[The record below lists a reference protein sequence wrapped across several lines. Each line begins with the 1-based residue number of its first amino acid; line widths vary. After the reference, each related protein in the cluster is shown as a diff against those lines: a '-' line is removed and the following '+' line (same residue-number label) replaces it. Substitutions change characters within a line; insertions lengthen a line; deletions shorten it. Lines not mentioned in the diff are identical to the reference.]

1 MFNSSAAEPGLV
13 RDSSGRNSGAGGWA
27 FFRYHGVWAPGVRL
41 FRAIGF
47 NTKAVVITLA
57 FLLPLGVLSW
67 SYYRDKA
74 MAIDFSA
81 RERLGVE
88 YTRPVL
94 ALLPLLQTQRR
105 LALSE
110 AAKGSADPAMV
121 EARRAVEAGLAKL
134 AEVDAR
140 LGAELKTAKRMEA
153 LRAALKA
160 LPGQA
165 AGVNDVLAAHNK
177 GMEALLALLSAAT
190 DNSNLT
196 LDPDLDT
203 YYLMDGGYGALS
215 AMVEATAQLRDI
227 AAAVAHGAPAD
238 DRTLK
243 AIHVSETAGDIGDD
257 RLVAALEKIFSVH
270 PDFQGAFGAEPVR
283 QAMHAFHELA
293 GDPKDAQRVVIAGNA
308 AVEGL
313 LALQG
318 KMVARLDEL
327 LAARVS
333 GLQSNRAIITAV
345 LVSSLLLVGYLFMSF
360 RLVLDGGLREVA
372 HHLGAMRDGDLTTK
386 PRPWGSDEAA
396 QLMFSLA
403 ETQQSMRRIVS
414 QVRGASDSIVTAS
427 TQIAAGADD
436 LSSRTEQSA
445 ANLQQSASAMEEIAA
460 TVRKTSETAGE
471 AARIARENAAVAGR
485 GGQIVATM
493 VTTMEEIQASSRKI
507 GDIIGTI
514 DGIAFQ
520 TNILA
525 LNAAVEAA
533 RAGDAGRGFAVVAS
547 EVRQLAKRSADAA
560 REINTLIGTSVSNV
574 DAGTDVVRE
583 AGQTMQGIVE
593 RAQRIDAL
601 LADIATGA
609 REQATGV
616 GQTTR
621 AVQELDTT
629 TQQNA
634 ALVEQTAAAA
644 TSLKDQARGLAG
656 EVAKFRL
663 P

>member
-1 MFNSSAAEPGLV
+1 MIDPSAAGPALV
-13 RDSSGRNSGAGGWA
+13 RGPGANDSGAGSWA
-27 FFRYHGVWAPGVRL
+27 FFRYHGIWAPGVRL

-47 NTKAVVITLA
+47 KTKALVITMA
-57 FLLPLGVLSW
+57 FLLPMGLLGW

-74 MAIDFSA
+74 TAIEFSA

-94 ALLPLLQTQRR
+94 ALVPLLQTQRR
-105 LALSE
+105 LALGE
-110 AAKGSADPAMV
+110 AAKGSADPAV
-121 EARRAVEAGLAKL
+121 ADARRAVEAGLARL

-140 LGAELKTAKRMEA
+140 LGAGLKTQKVFEA
-153 LRAALKA
+153 FRAALKA
-160 LPGQA
+160 LPSHT
-165 AGVNDVLAAHNK
+165 AGVNEVLAAHNK
-177 GMEALLALLSAAT
+177 GVESLLALLSAAI

-203 YYLMDGGYGALS
+203 YYLMDGSYGAMP

-227 AAAVAHGAPAD
+227 AAAVAAGAPAD
-238 DRTLK
+238 DKILK
-243 AIHVSETAGDIGDD
+243 AIHFSETAGDIGDA
-257 RLVAALEKIFSVH
+257 RLVAALEKIYSVH
-270 PDFQGAFGAEPVR
+270 PDFKGAFGAEPAR
-283 QAMHAFHELA
+283 QAMHSFHELVD
-293 GDPKDAQRVVIAGNA
+293 DPKDAQSVTIAGDA
-308 AVEGL
+308 ALQGL
-313 LALQG
+313 LALQA
-318 KMVARLDEL
+318 KMVDRLDGL

-333 GLQSNRAIITAV
+333 GLQGNRAIVTTV
-345 LVSSLLLVGYLFMSF
+345 LVLSLLLVGYLFISF
-360 RLVLDGGLREVA
+360 RRVLDGGLREVA

-396 QLMFSLA
+396 QLMHSLA

-427 TQIAAGADD
+427 TQIATGAGD

-460 TVRKTSETAGE
+460 TVRKMSQASGE
-471 AARIARENAAVAGR
+471 ASEIARDNAAVASR

-493 VTTMEEIQASSRKI
+493 VTTMEEIQVSSQKI

-547 EVRQLAKRSADAA
+547 EVRQLAQRSADAA
-560 REINTLIGTSVSNV
+560 REINTLIGTSVANV
-574 DAGTDVVRE
+574 NAGAGVVRE

-593 RAQRIDAL
+593 RAKRIDAL

-616 GQTTR
+616 GQTTL